1 MKKLKLEDTC
11 LTIEQVRE
19 LQSLGIDFSNAVMEF
34 THYDN
39 DGADEWFL
47 TQRPLNCAQACLVG
61 CAHTTPLI
69 NTHVALA

>member
-34 THYDN
+34 T
-39 DGADEWFL
+39 GW
-47 TQRPLNCAQACLVG
+47 
-61 CAHTTPLI
+61 
-69 NTHVALA
+69 